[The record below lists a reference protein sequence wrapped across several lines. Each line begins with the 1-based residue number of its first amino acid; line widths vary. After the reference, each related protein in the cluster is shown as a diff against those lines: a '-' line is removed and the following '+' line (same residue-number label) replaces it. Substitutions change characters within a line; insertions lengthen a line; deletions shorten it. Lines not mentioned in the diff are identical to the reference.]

1 MVSKV
6 SMVPHSWAVDEW
18 PTTVYPHCP
27 NRGKYIVRAFRT
39 QLIAAGALT
48 RIGRDL
54 VVLGTGYSS
63 WLSKQSDKVEGFE
76 IAPNRGARE
85 ENAA

>member
-1 MVSKV
+1 
-6 SMVPHSWAVDEW
+6 MVPHSWAVDEW
-18 PTTVYPHCP
+18 PTTVYPHRP